1 MNARRRHRGP
11 RFKGGASFTLQSR
24 PEPDRA
30 SMRRS
35 LIAFFKDESG
45 GSAIEYA
52 LIAVAIAINT
62 ITVVHAAFYRQ

>member
-1 MNARRRHRGP
+1 
-11 RFKGGASFTLQSR
+11 
-24 PEPDRA
+24 
-30 SMRRS
+30 MRRS

-52 LIAVAIAINT
+52 LIAAAIAINT